1 MKLRLSAGEVAG
13 EQPSRFT
20 PTLIA
25 IVVGIFALVIVGI
38 SAYGWVSAH
47 RSILLLKQDPLQPP
61 ATAVFVP
68 KKSPAAISVLANID
82 ELASL
87 NRLATPS
94 SKHWAAHQA
103 MRQWKQQLA
112 DRLHLDYQRDIAPW
126 LGTEFTVAITDL
138 DYDYLPQNG
147 AQPGYLAVLSTR
159 NARVSSQKI
168 QAWWD
173 KQITAHRLTFESYQ
187 GVKLGYNRWDKI
199 ASAIV
204 GDKYIIF
211 ANHPKVLR
219 EAINNLQ
226 TPNLSILEN
235 PEYQKVL
242 AANNHHKI
250 GVIYARLPELQRWL
264 GKTAGDRYPLTGINI
279 GIDRQG
285 LFADISL
292 YPTTVD
298 SRELNPPATPTTPK
312 LVNTLQYLPHQSKI
326 AIAGTDLAHWQQQL
340 IATLPELKPL
350 IPSLDSSLAQL
361 SKQIGIDLTQDI
373 FSWTTGEYALA
384 AIPNPNQ
391 TTTDW
396 AFIAERTQPERVD
409 ASIAHFDELASLA
422 GYNVGLLPW
431 TDKQVIGWTKLV
443 TETTSN
449 TARLIAQVSGVHTTV
464 ADKYTIWASS
474 LAAMDSTLKAI
485 DKQSILDSDR
495 YQQGA
500 NLLTATETG
509 YLYGDWRTIAP
520 LLPKQFREQSLVKLI
535 GDGILSG
542 LPHIS
547 ASSSISSGVQ
557 QITLLF
563 QVDN

>member
-1 MKLRLSAGEVAG
+1 MKLQLSAGDVAG
-13 EQPSRFT
+13 EKRSRFT

-25 IVVGIFALVIVGI
+25 IIVGIFALIIVGI
-38 SAYGWVSAH
+38 AAYGWVSAH
-47 RSILLLKQDPLQPP
+47 RSILLLNQDPVQPP

-68 KKSPAAISVLANID
+68 KTSPAAISVLANID

-94 SKHWAAHQA
+94 AKHWAAHQA
-103 MRQWKQQLA
+103 IKYWKQQFA
-112 DRLHLDYQRDIAPW
+112 DRLHLDYQREIAPW
-126 LGTEFTVAITDL
+126 LGSEITVAMTEL
-138 DYDYLPQNG
+138 DYDLLPQNG
-147 AQPGYLAVLSTR
+147 AQPGYLAVLSSR
-159 NARVSSQKI
+159 NDRVSSQKI

-173 KQITAHRLTFESYQ
+173 RQVAANRLTFESYQ
-187 GVKLGYNRWDKI
+187 GVKLGYNRWDKL

-219 EAINNLQ
+219 AAINNLQ
-226 TPNLSILEN
+226 TPHLSILEN

-242 AANNHHKI
+242 AANHHHKI
-250 GVIYARLPELQRWL
+250 GVVYGRLPELQRWL
-264 GKTAGDRYPLTGINI
+264 GKTAGERYPLTGINI

-298 SRELNPPATPTTPK
+298 PVELNDPATATTPK
-312 LVNTLQYLPHQSKI
+312 LVNTLNYLPDRSKI
-326 AIAGTDLAHWQQQL
+326 AIAGRDLAHWQQQL
-340 IATLPELKPL
+340 ITTLPELQPL
-350 IPSLDSSLAQL
+350 IPALDSSLAQL

-391 TTTDW
+391 TATDW
-396 AFIAERTQPERVD
+396 AFIAERSQPDRVD
-409 ASIAHFDELASLA
+409 AAIAHFDELASLA

-431 TDKQVIGWTKLV
+431 TDKQVIGWTKLA
-443 TETTSN
+443 TDTTTN
-449 TARLIAQVSGVHTTV
+449 TARLIAQVAGVHTTV

-474 LAAMDSTLKAI
+474 LEAMDSTLKAI
-485 DKQSILDSDR
+485 DKQSILESDR

-509 YLYGDWRTIAP
+509 YLYGDWRIMVP
-520 LLPKQFREQSLVKLI
+520 LLPKQFREQALVKLI
-535 GDGILSG
+535 GDGILAG
-542 LPHIS
+542 LPNLS
-547 ASSSISSGVQ
+547 ASSSIASGVQ

-563 QVDN
+563 QVDR